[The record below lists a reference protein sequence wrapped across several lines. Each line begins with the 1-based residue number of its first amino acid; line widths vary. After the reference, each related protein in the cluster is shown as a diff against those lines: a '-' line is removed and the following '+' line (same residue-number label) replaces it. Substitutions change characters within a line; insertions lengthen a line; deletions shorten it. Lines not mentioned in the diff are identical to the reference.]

1 MTRCA
6 LCASKSQTTARATH
20 TNLPDL
26 ENHMYLITLTRIE
39 SGEQIQRYTNPLP
52 MSDAAMADLER
63 YGIAVTQV
71 LECDEHIILETFAA

>member
-1 MTRCA
+1 
-6 LCASKSQTTARATH
+6 
-20 TNLPDL
+20 
-26 ENHMYLITLTRIE
+26 MYLITLTRIE